1 MGDTV
6 PGRGRASP
14 EPIPEAFFR
23 YLLDLE
29 VEKAARLRYR
39 VSVVCLV
46 PDLPSGLYGQVPV
59 RELSEHIARIAL
71 GHLRRTDSATTFPDG
86 SVGFLLI
93 DADPRVLSRIV
104 GRAGGVALGGRARF
118 AYRGE
123 TISVSGGGS
132 CYPLTASTAS
142 AVLLHASELMRLARE
157 AGGDRVLIGP
167 VEAGTGD
174 PSASAREG

>member
-1 MGDTV
+1 MMGDTV
-6 PGRGRASP
+6 SGHGRVLA
-14 EPIPEAFFR
+14 EPLPEAFFR

-46 PDLPSGLYGQVPV
+46 PDLPIRLQSQLPV

-86 SVGFLLI
+86 SVGLLLI
-93 DADPRVLSRIV
+93 DADPRALNRIV
-104 GRAGGVALGGRARF
+104 GRAGGATLGGRARF

-142 AVLLHASELMRLARE
+142 AALLHAIELMRLAKE
-157 AGGDRVLIGP
+157 GGGDRLLMGSVDGGP
-167 VEAGTGD
+167 AIPPE
-174 PSASAREG
+174 R

>member
-1 MGDTV
+1 MMDDTI
-6 PGRGRASP
+6 PGRGRTLT
-14 EPIPEAFFR
+14 EPISETVFR
-23 YLLDLE
+23 HLLDLE

-46 PDLPSGLYGQVPV
+46 PDLPPALQGQLPV
-59 RELSEHIARIAL
+59 RELSEHVARIAL

-86 SVGFLLI
+86 SVGLLLI
-93 DADPRVLSRIV
+93 DADPRALTRIV
-104 GRAGGVALGGRARF
+104 GRAGGVTLGGRARF

-142 AVLLHASELMRLARE
+142 ALLLHAIELMRLAKE

-167 VEAGTGD
+167 VDAGQT
-174 PSASAREG
+174 